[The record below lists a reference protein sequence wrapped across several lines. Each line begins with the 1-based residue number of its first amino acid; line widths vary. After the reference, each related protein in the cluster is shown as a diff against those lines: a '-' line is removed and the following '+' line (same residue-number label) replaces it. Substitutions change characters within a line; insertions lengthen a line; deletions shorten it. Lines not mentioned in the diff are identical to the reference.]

1 MAHASVTPG
10 EMSSLAH
17 DEHTH
22 PGPGLYVKIGLAL
35 FVLTALEVGV
45 YEVAF
50 EHPGNALG
58 TALRSVFVPVILL
71 LSACKFALVAMYYM
85 HLKQDGKLLSGVF
98 IFGLILAALI
108 IVGLMLLMAYH
119 HAFARLH

>member
-1 MAHASVTPG
+1 MAHAPVTPG
-10 EMSSLAH
+10 ELETLAH

-22 PGPGLYVKIGLAL
+22 PGPGLYLKIGLAL
-35 FVLTALEVGV
+35 FVLTAMEVGV

-58 TALRSVFVPVILL
+58 TALRGVFVPVILA

-98 IFGLILAALI
+98 VFALILAALV
-108 IVGLMLLMAYH
+108 IVGLMILLAYH